1 MMKGQKEWC
10 EQATNLIVHC
20 LEGTK
25 IEESESKFAFLK
37 FRRRL
42 RIVCAM
48 LDETD
53 RQFIRWFSPEIGESI
68 EPIHKLIFRAWR
80 TSEYIGSLRHVH
92 RKNAIQKRWDD
103 RQYRL
108 GI

>member
-1 MMKGQKEWC
+1 MIDKEWRDR
-10 EQATNLIVHC
+10 ASNLIEHVI
-20 LEGTK
+20 EGTK
-25 IEESESKFAFLK
+25 LEGSEVSFQFLK

-68 EPIHKLIFRAWR
+68 EPIHKLIFRAWK
-80 TSEYIGSLRHVH
+80 TSEYIGALRHVH